1 MHTKNQK
8 WITKSKAF
16 GEEIIIYYE
25 TREDGVFLLP
35 GTWGIYPWFEEDGE
49 ELIEERYRDKFRRLK
64 PYGKIFRCVG
74 ERDEFIELQYNG
86 HSYLVKPQLFKKVPT
101 PKFNFGD
108 TVRLRKK
115 PEVIGTISEINW
127 HNQTEKEMY
136 FIEVDG
142 KKKSSRYFSEEL
154 ISMECE

>member
-1 MHTKNQK
+1 M
-8 WITKSKAF
+8 
-16 GEEIIIYYE
+16 
-25 TREDGVFLLP
+25 FLLP

-49 ELIEERYRDKFRRLK
+49 ELIEERHRDEFRELK

-74 ERDEFIELQYNG
+74 ERDEFIELQYNS

-115 PEVIGTISEINW
+115 PEVIGTISESTGI
-127 HNQTEKEMY
+127 
-136 FIEVDG
+136 IRL
-142 KKKSSRYFSEEL
+142 KKKCTLLKWTVRKSHPIF
-154 ISMECE
+154 